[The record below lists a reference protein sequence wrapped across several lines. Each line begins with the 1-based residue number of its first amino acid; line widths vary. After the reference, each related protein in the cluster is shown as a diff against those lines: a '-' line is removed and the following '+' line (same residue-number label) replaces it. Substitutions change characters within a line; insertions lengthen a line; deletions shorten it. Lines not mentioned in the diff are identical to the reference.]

1 MRRGCSSA
9 LPGFASKWHRLQSVR
24 GASTIRLAA
33 SAASLLLA
41 ALLLTGC
48 EQKPKIDYAPLDS
61 AGFSPSTVD
70 QLKKLKVSDTEIPQI
85 AKLKQLGM
93 SDDTCLAMVN
103 DARAHHHIFSGG
115 DAAGNLAAA
124 GYSEQDILAM
134 AQADQI
140 DSISTDAITLKLIG
154 LSPATVHLIVDRRL
168 QSQPTLSSA
177 SIGRLK
183 NTGVTERQILEYINQ
198 GMTDEQAEKEAAARE
213 AKRNHAN
220 TDFVRTRG
228 RRP

>member
-1 MRRGCSSA
+1 V
-9 LPGFASKWHRLQSVR
+9 LPG
-24 GASTIRLAA
+24 LAA
-33 SAASLLLA
+33 KWRGVGRACTGRLFESAAALLLA
-41 ALLLTGC
+41 ALLTSGC
-48 EQKPKIDYAPLDS
+48 EQKPKIDYAPLEQ
-61 AGFSPSTVD
+61 AGFSSSTVD
-70 QLKKLKVSDTEIPQI
+70 QLKKLKVTDAEIPQV
-85 AKLKQLGM
+85 AKLKQLGL
-93 SDDTCLAMVN
+93 SDETCLAMVS
-103 DARAHHHIFSGG
+103 DARAHHHMFSSG
-115 DAAGNLAAA
+115 DSASNLAAA

-154 LSPATVHLIVDRRL
+154 LSPGTVHLIVDRRL

-198 GMTDEQAEKEAAARE
+198 GMTDDEAEKEAAARE

-228 RRP
+228 RRR